1 MGHVRYG
8 TTGRNNRKNCQPI
21 EVNHQKGKMA
31 LAHNGNL
38 SNALELRDKLE
49 LSGAIFHTTS
59 DTETIA
65 YMITR
70 ERLTA
75 PSIEEAVSRAM
86 TSLEGAY
93 SLILMSSAK
102 MIAVRDPYG
111 FRPLCYGKMPDGS
124 YVIASESCALTSV
137 GAELIRDLLPGEIL
151 VFSEEGVE
159 SRGNTAARR
168 NRRPVYLNIFILQDR
183 TLSLIRSLYQQQE
196 FRLGN
201 Y

>member
-1 MGHVRYG
+1 
-8 TTGRNNRKNCQPI
+8 
-21 EVNHQKGKMA
+21 
-31 LAHNGNL
+31 
-38 SNALELRDKLE
+38 
-49 LSGAIFHTTS
+49 
-59 DTETIA
+59 
-65 YMITR
+65 
-70 ERLTA
+70 
-75 PSIEEAVSRAM
+75 
-86 TSLEGAY
+86 
-93 SLILMSSAK
+93 

-159 SRGNTAARR
+159 SRREHCGTQKQKTC
-168 NRRPVYLNIFILQDR
+168 IFEYIYLQDR